1 MHAVNW
7 TVNQPIKQS
16 ASQLMTLSVLFN
28 QSNMSQSVNKILS
41 WSVGNQTV
49 SQSINLSVS
58 QSVDQSVNQQ

>member
-1 MHAVNW
+1 
-7 TVNQPIKQS
+7 
-16 ASQLMTLSVLFN
+16 MTLSVLFN

-58 QSVDQSVNQQ
+58 QSVSQLINQLINNESIKQTDFCLNHLYN